1 MTLLRENPDRAEL
14 QKQID
19 EYLARGGTITVHGP
33 TGPREYVS
41 LREASKRRAD
51 AVLGSREWLG
61 DNNKAVDRQVYSKK
75 ENQQ

>member
-1 MTLLRENPDRAEL
+1 MTLLRENPARAEL

-19 EYLARGGTITVHGP
+19 EYLAKGGTITVHGP

-51 AVLGSREWLG
+51 AVLGR
-61 DNNKAVDRQVYSKK
+61 KP
-75 ENQQ
+75 